1 MSLGY
6 HLLNIEALIPYEDV
20 TAAWRSNRENWLRE
34 VVSCSAD
41 AQALAT
47 KTLGLLGAL
56 TAGCIQFLW
65 ASTAEFERLRK
76 RVEKLAQSEK
86 ADPTGAVL
94 REILKQ
100 LEATAAPPNEA
111 EQQLLG
117 AAQPDDLPL
126 GDLGPALNVGDKC
139 AALDIR
145 HVWCRSSIT
154 SKRQGPGGV
163 PQYRV
168 HYEGWKP
175 RWDEW
180 ISADSGRIRSE
191 TIAAAGRGH
200 APRQGAASV
209 SSSAPAPAASS
220 STAEEGD
227 VSAAKRKQ
235 APAGS
240 SAKAAPLLS
249 GEKPR
254 PPGRAPKGKAW
265 DRKLGQWVP
274 MEGYNLD
281 GTLIDGGAATAAAVG
296 AKRPGG
302 AAPGQKPAK
311 LPKAVGDA
319 GKELLRPKAELLPSG
334 GVGGGDGAPPPP
346 ANSKVLK
353 AGYAINIREKVV
365 ALDCRDVWCEAK
377 VVDMRHMKS
386 DRSKISQVSFAAP
399 PHLRGA
405 PRRPVPQPAAAPSSP
420 CR

>member
-168 HYEGWKP
+168 Y
-175 RWDEW
+175 
-180 ISADSGRIRSE
+180 
-191 TIAAAGRGH
+191 
-200 APRQGAASV
+200 
-209 SSSAPAPAASS
+209 
-220 STAEEGD
+220 
-227 VSAAKRKQ
+227 
-235 APAGS
+235 
-240 SAKAAPLLS
+240 
-249 GEKPR
+249 
-254 PPGRAPKGKAW
+254 
-265 DRKLGQWVP
+265 
-274 MEGYNLD
+274 
-281 GTLIDGGAATAAAVG
+281 
-296 AKRPGG
+296 
-302 AAPGQKPAK
+302 
-311 LPKAVGDA
+311 
-319 GKELLRPKAELLPSG
+319 
-334 GVGGGDGAPPPP
+334 
-346 ANSKVLK
+346 
-353 AGYAINIREKVV
+353 
-365 ALDCRDVWCEAK
+365 
-377 VVDMRHMKS
+377 
-386 DRSKISQVSFAAP
+386 
-399 PHLRGA
+399 RGA
-405 PRRPVPQPAAAPSSP
+405 PGDWQRRPAPILALALAL
-420 CR
+420 